1 MAKVAKIIDNL
12 TGSDE
17 EILEQKEQFKFLQT
31 MGETKCAQFKAELE
45 KNALGEH
52 KQIEIGGGRYI
63 QYYQECHIDLHS
75 GANDSIDEA
84 LKGFFK
90 GKEGLKDGFHALIST
105 AIDSLINETVMGET
119 TRDMFF
125 VYPEN
130 NAIVRLDVKAYV
142 YRFTKKGLIADCEN
156 LFCYTMGK
164 SIIDYNTLDI
174 SELLYFLSD
183 MAGASDNIEVVKKF
197 SEEIVDII
205 KSLQQFNITPAENV
219 LRYQLDD
226 LRSDIQKTRGTM
238 QEVIQYKE
246 GMTNN
251 EIADSAKKYGWV
263 VQNEGSDNI
272 IMTKH
277 TENTNN
283 RIVLD
288 NNEQTKK
295 AAVELINL
303 VATRDK

>member
-12 TGSDE
+12 VGSDE
-17 EILEQKEQFKFLQT
+17 TLSEKKEQFKFLQT
-31 MGETKCAQFKAELE
+31 MGETKCDQFKAELE
-45 KNALGEH
+45 KNALGER
-52 KQIEIGGGRYI
+52 KQTEIGGGRYVK
-63 QYYQECHIDLHS
+63 YYQECHIDLHS

-84 LKGFFK
+84 LNSFFK

-142 YRFTKKGLIADCEN
+142 YKFTKKGLIADCEN

-164 SIIDYNTLDI
+164 SIIDYNTLNI

-197 SEEIVDII
+197 AEEIIGVV
-205 KSLQQFNITPAENV
+205 KSLQQFNTTPAENV
-219 LRYQLDD
+219 LKYQLDD

-277 TENTNN
+277 TDNTTNS
-283 RIVLD
+283 IVLD

>member
-1 MAKVAKIIDNL
+1 MAKVAKIIEDL
-12 TGSDE
+12 TGADE
-17 EILEQKEQFKFLQT
+17 AELEQKEQFKFLQT
-31 MGETKCAQFKAELE
+31 MGETKCDQFKAELE

-52 KQIEIGGGRYI
+52 QKTEIGGGRYT

-75 GANDSIDEA
+75 GANDSINEA
-84 LKGFFK
+84 LNSFFK
-90 GKEGLKDGFHALIST
+90 GKEGMRDGFRALISA

-142 YRFTKKGLIADCEN
+142 YRFTKKGLIANCEN

-164 SIIDYNTLDI
+164 SIVDYKTLNV

-183 MAGASDNIEVVKKF
+183 MAGASNNIEIVKNF
-197 SEEIVDII
+197 AEEITEVI
-205 KSLQQFNITPAENV
+205 KYLQQFNITPAENA
-219 LRYQLDD
+219 LQYQLDD
-226 LRSDIQKTRGTM
+226 ARNNIQKTRATM

-251 EIADSAKKYGWV
+251 EIADSAKRYGWV

-272 IMTKH
+272 IITK
-277 TENTNN
+277 NTKNTTN
-283 RIVLD
+283 SIVLG
-288 NNEQTKK
+288 NKEQNKK
-295 AAVELINL
+295 DAVELINL

>member
-1 MAKVAKIIDNL
+1 MAKVAKIIEDL

-17 EILEQKEQFKFLQT
+17 AKLEQKEKFKFLQT
-31 MGETKCAQFKAELE
+31 MGETKCDQFKAELE

-52 KQIEIGGGRYI
+52 QKTEIGGGRYT

-75 GANDSIDEA
+75 GANDSINEA
-84 LKGFFK
+84 LNSFFK
-90 GKEGLKDGFHALIST
+90 GKEGMRDGFRALIST

-130 NAIVRLDVKAYV
+130 NAIVRLDIKAYV

-164 SIIDYNTLDI
+164 SIVDYKTLNV

-197 SEEIVDII
+197 AEEITEVI
-205 KSLQQFNITPAENV
+205 KYLQQFNITPAENV
-219 LRYQLDD
+219 LKYQLDD
-226 LRSDIQKTRGTM
+226 ARNNIQKTRGTM

-251 EIADSAKKYGWV
+251 EIVDSAKKYGWV

-277 TENTNN
+277 TENTTNS
-283 RIVLD
+283 IVLD

>member
-1 MAKVAKIIDNL
+1 MAKVVKIIENL
-12 TGSDE
+12 TGSDKE
-17 EILEQKEQFKFLQT
+17 LSEKKEQFKFLQT
-31 MGETKCAQFKAELE
+31 MGETKCDQFKAELE
-45 KNALGEH
+45 KNALGER
-52 KQIEIGGGRYI
+52 KQTEIGGGRYV

-84 LKGFFK
+84 LNSFFK

-142 YRFTKKGLIADCEN
+142 YKFTKKGLIADCEN

-164 SIIDYNTLDI
+164 SIIDYTTLNI

-197 SEEIVDII
+197 AEEIIGVV
-205 KSLQQFNITPAENV
+205 KSLQQFNTTPAENV

-277 TENTNN
+277 TENTTN